1 VAIKRLKRIA
11 EPLLLPEGLEA
22 LPLPLLLY
30 RKSDSTVVTNPEFI
44 RTFGAGATAR
54 ILAARP
60 LGLAQERPV
69 HPSAFETPGR
79 HEGRFIE
86 NERGE
91 RITVDLRVS
100 AYGKSS
106 DGICLVM
113 FEDNG
118 QRVELQDQ
126 LVKQH
131 LELQKSY
138 DQLHSLQQALIQS
151 AKLASLGELA
161 SGVAHELNQPL
172 QAIMG
177 FSQELRYIE
186 KLSPVGTEYVE
197 DIVSASKKM
206 AEIIKSLRTF
216 ARDSGQELH
225 ATSVA
230 HAIEESTRLLR
241 HTLLQAGVELE
252 LSIEPELPLTHA
264 NPIQLEQVFVNLLS
278 NAKDALESSGVSVP
292 KIAIEARTTDE
303 GILVRV
309 SDNGC
314 GMPSEVR
321 DRIFDPFFTT
331 KPVGKGTGLG
341 LSITHG
347 ILSRA
352 GARITVE
359 SRPGAGTEFTIVFP
373 IDRSKPE
380 GETA

>member
-1 VAIKRLKRIA
+1 MAIKRLKRIA
-11 EPLLLPEGLEA
+11 EPLVLPEGLEA
-22 LPLPLLLY
+22 LPVPLLLY
-30 RKSDSTVVTNPEFI
+30 RKSDNSLVPNPEFI
-44 RTFGAGATAR
+44 TVFGVHSPAR
-54 ILAARP
+54 ILSARA

-79 HEGRFIE
+79 QEGRVLE
-86 NERGE
+86 NDRGE
-91 RITVDLRVS
+91 RISVDLRVS
-100 AYGKSS
+100 AYGKPS
-106 DGICLVM
+106 DQTWLVM
-113 FEDNG
+113 FEDTG
-118 QRVELQDQ
+118 PRVDLQNQ
-126 LVKQH
+126 LVNQH

-138 DQLHSLQQALIQS
+138 EQLRSLQQALIQS

-161 SGVAHELNQPL
+161 TGVAHELNQPL

-177 FSQELRYIE
+177 FSQELKYVE
-186 KLSPVGTEYVE
+186 KLSPVGSEYVD

-216 ARDSGQELH
+216 ARDSGQELQ

-230 HAIEESTRLLR
+230 HAIEESSRLLR
-241 HTLLQAGVELE
+241 HTFLQAGVTLE
-252 LSIEPELPLTHA
+252 LDVESDLPLTRA

-278 NAKDALESSGVSVP
+278 NAKDALESSGVAAP
-292 KIAIEARTTDE
+292 KVSIEARNTAE

-309 SDNGC
+309 TDNGC
-314 GMPSEVR
+314 GMPPEVR

-347 ILSRA
+347 ILARA
-352 GARITVE
+352 GARISVD
-359 SRPGAGTEFTIVFP
+359 SHPGAGTEFTILFQ
-373 IDRSKPE
+373 IDRSQTE

>member
-30 RKSDSTVVTNPEFI
+30 RKSDSSLLPNPEFI
-44 RTFGAGATAR
+44 GKFGSGAITR
-54 ILAARP
+54 ILSARP

-69 HPSAFETPGR
+69 HPSTFETPGR
-79 HEGRFIE
+79 HEGLLME
-86 NERGE
+86 NDRGD
-91 RITVDLRVS
+91 RIMVDLKVS
-100 AYGKSS
+100 AFGKPSEALW
-106 DGICLVM
+106 LVM
-113 FEDNG
+113 FEDNSA
-118 QRVELQDQ
+118 RVELQEQ

-138 DQLHSLQQALIQS
+138 DQLHSLQQALVQS

-177 FSQELRYIE
+177 FSQELGHIE

-241 HTLLQAGVELE
+241 HSLLQAGVELE
-252 LSIEPELPLTHA
+252 LSIEPELPLTRA
-264 NPIQLEQVFVNLLS
+264 NPIQLEQVFVNLIS
-278 NAKDALESSGVSVP
+278 NAKDAFESSGVTSP
-292 KIAIEARTTDE
+292 KIAIEARSFGDE
-303 GILVRV
+303 IRVRV
-309 SDNGC
+309 RDNGC
-314 GMPSEVR
+314 GMPPEVR
-321 DRIFDPFFTT
+321 NRIFDPFFTT

-341 LSITHG
+341 LSIAHG

-352 GARITVE
+352 QARISVE
-359 SRPGAGTEFTIVFP
+359 SRPGDGTEFTIFFP
-373 IDRSKPE
+373 IETSKPQ

>member
-1 VAIKRLKRIA
+1 MAIKRLKRLA
-11 EPLLLPEGLEA
+11 ESLVLPEGLEA
-22 LPLPLLLY
+22 LPVPLLLY
-30 RKSDSTVVTNPEFI
+30 RKSDGSLLPNPEFI
-44 RTFGAGATAR
+44 AVFGANAPAR
-54 ILAARP
+54 ILSARP

-79 HEGRFIE
+79 QEGCVLE
-86 NERGE
+86 NDRGE
-91 RITVDLRVS
+91 RISVDLRVTP
-100 AYGKSS
+100 YGKTSEETW
-106 DGICLVM
+106 LVM
-113 FEDNG
+113 FEDTG
-118 QRVELQDQ
+118 PRVDLQNQ

-138 DQLHSLQQALIQS
+138 EQLRSLQQALIQS

-177 FSQELRYIE
+177 FSQELKFIE
-186 KLSPVGTEYVE
+186 KLSPVGSEYAD

-216 ARDSGQELH
+216 ARDSGQELQ
-225 ATSVA
+225 ATSVG
-230 HAIEESTRLLR
+230 HAIEESSRLLR
-241 HTLLQAGVELE
+241 HTFLQAGVTLE
-252 LSIEPELPLTHA
+252 LNVESDLPLTHA

-278 NAKDALESSGVSVP
+278 NAKDALETSGNPSPKVSIV
-292 KIAIEARTTDE
+292 ASTTSE
-303 GILVRV
+303 GIRV
-309 SDNGC
+309 QVIDNGC
-314 GMPSEVR
+314 GMPPEVR

-352 GARITVE
+352 GARISVE
-359 SRPGAGTEFTIVFP
+359 SAPGAGTRFTLLFP
-373 IDRSKPE
+373 IDRSQTE

>member
-1 VAIKRLKRIA
+1 MAIKRLKRIA
-11 EPLLLPEGLEA
+11 EPLVLPEGLED
-22 LPLPLLLY
+22 LGVPLLLY
-30 RKSDSTVVTNPEFI
+30 RKKDGTLIPNAEFVS
-44 RTFGAGATAR
+44 TFGANATAR
-54 ILAARP
+54 ILSARP

-79 HEGRFIE
+79 QEGRFIE
-86 NERGE
+86 NEMGK
-91 RITVDLRVS
+91 RIAVDLRVS
-100 AYGKSS
+100 AYGKA
-106 DGICLVM
+106 GNETWLVM
-113 FEDNG
+113 FEDTG
-118 QRVELQDQ
+118 PRIELQNQ
-126 LVKQH
+126 LVNQH

-138 DQLHSLQQALIQS
+138 NQLQDLQQALIQS

-177 FSQELRYIE
+177 FSQELKYVE
-186 KLSPVGTEYVE
+186 KLSPVGSEFVD

-216 ARDSGQELH
+216 ARDSGQELQP
-225 ATSVA
+225 TSVQ
-230 HAIEESTRLLR
+230 HAIEESSKLLR
-241 HTLLQAGVELE
+241 HTLMQAGVALE
-252 LSIEPELPLTHA
+252 VHMDTDLPLTRA
-264 NPIQLEQVFVNLLS
+264 NPIQLEQVFVNLLT
-278 NAKDALESSGVSVP
+278 NAKDALESSGGNSP
-292 KIAIEARTTDE
+292 KITIAARNTAE
-303 GILVRV
+303 GIRVRV

-314 GMPSEVR
+314 GMPPEVR

-352 GARITVE
+352 GAHISVE
-359 SRPGAGTEFTIVFP
+359 SHPGTGTTFTILFP
-373 IDRSKPE
+373 IDRSQTE